1 MLDPN
6 DGWQI
11 DVTTY
16 NENNPWTFASE
27 VSQYS
32 PYGAELENKDAL
44 GRYSAAQYGYNYTL
58 PTAVASN
65 SQYREIGFDGFEDYD
80 YQGTQNSDAHFN
92 VAEISTN
99 IVSTTS
105 HTGRNSLMVQGI
117 STFGIS
123 YNEECLEIE
132 VSVDPCTPPTCN
144 NPPQELACCIDME
157 GNGHEISFT
166 EGAENATIIAG
177 DTNIDIIQ
185 ATPSTGIIV
194 QFGSNHVECIT
205 VIGGGGGSFA
215 SFTVAYTLNDIYHC
229 VEIIADT
236 SDNCQ

>member
-1 MLDPN
+1 MN
-6 DGWQI
+6 F
-11 DVTTY
+11 
-16 NENNPWTFASE
+16 NEISFR
-27 VSQYS
+27 V
-32 PYGAELENKDAL
+32 
-44 GRYSAAQYGYNYTL
+44 RYSETDQMGVVHHGNYALYLEMGRTEWL
-58 PTAVASN
+58 
-65 SQYREIGFDGFEDYD
+65 RE
-80 YQGTQNSDAHFN
+80 
-92 VAEISTN
+92 
-99 IVSTTS
+99 
-105 HTGRNSLMVQGI
+105 
-117 STFGIS
+117 FGIS

-132 VSVDPCTPPTCN
+132 DSVDPCTPPTCN

-157 GNGHEISFT
+157 GNGHEISLT

-215 SFTVAYTLNDIYHC
+215 AFTVAYTLNDIYHC